1 MDRCKFQGEKAAQ
14 RLHATKQTRNQAHN
28 PTTTTT
34 NTTITNTTNFWSMRL
49 NSNRLGNSGNA
60 ISLCC
65 PQRQQTKPMKRY
77 TLYRHICLCISYMNK
92 NMYKYRNVLCFLLCV
107 CVCVCVD
114 LSISTYI
121 ESVFWSWNN
130 NLQQTIF
137 IILFTHFFSWVFLI
151 FLLDH
156 WFIVED

>member
-65 PQRQQTKPMKRY
+65 PQRQQTKPMKSWWRY
-77 TLYRHICLCISYMNK
+77 GVSQWIWPHMMIT
-92 NMYKYRNVLCFLLCV
+92 
-107 CVCVCVD
+107 
-114 LSISTYI
+114 
-121 ESVFWSWNN
+121 
-130 NLQQTIF
+130 
-137 IILFTHFFSWVFLI
+137 
-151 FLLDH
+151 
-156 WFIVED
+156 